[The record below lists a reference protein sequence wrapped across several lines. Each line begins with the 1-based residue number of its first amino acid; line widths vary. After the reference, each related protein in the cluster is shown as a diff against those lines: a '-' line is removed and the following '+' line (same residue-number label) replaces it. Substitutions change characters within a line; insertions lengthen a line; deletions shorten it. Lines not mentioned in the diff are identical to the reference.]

1 MVRVEIHDDGRITVQ
16 EFREEGLAGPLKE
29 ITPRDFYLAV
39 TGSLEEIKP
48 RWSVP
53 LPAPAGFLH
62 YARLDEGEELWVF
75 ARGAARVRYRF
86 YDSVYEVP
94 VPPLVTAARVSAG
107 GRVGSVHIVVVTE
120 RDLGRLEP
128 STPVYAYPYAH
139 AGWNNG
145 MVCWGQYRVPEVRN
159 PRQLETLPS
168 QFLSMEANHDL
179 AGNVAVKMDIR
190 QLLEAVQGKDCFPE
204 EWLVKTGTLGRW
216 LASLGSPLDPGVLE
230 EKSSA

>member
-1 MVRVEIHDDGRITVQ
+1 
-16 EFREEGLAGPLKE
+16 LAGPLKE

-39 TGSLEEIKP
+39 TGSLGDLKP
-48 RWSVP
+48 RGRVP
-53 LPAPAGFLH
+53 LPVPAGFLH
-62 YARLDEGEELWVF
+62 YARLDEDEELWVF
-75 ARGAARVRYRF
+75 ARDAARVRYRF

-107 GRVGSVHIVVVTE
+107 GRCGAVHIVAVRE
-120 RDLGRLEP
+120 RDLGCLGP

-139 AGWNNG
+139 AGWNG
-145 MVCWGQYRVPEVRN
+145 LVCWGDYRVPAVRN

-190 QLLEAVQGKDCFPE
+190 QLLEAVQGKDRFPE

-216 LASLGSPLDPGVLE
+216 LVSLGSPLDSGVLE